1 MKNIRSFFLLPF
13 FVIASMACSQSSLK
27 MKHTETVKHLDINRY
42 MGRWYEIARFDHRFE
57 RGMQGVTAN
66 YRLLPNG
73 MVEVVNSGY
82 QDSLTGKFKQV
93 KGKAKQPDANDPGKL
108 KVSFFL
114 WFYADYNVLE
124 LDDNYQYALIGSS
137 SDKYLW
143 ILSRTPQLRQEILEM
158 LLQKARLLGYDI
170 GKLIFVEQ
178 KR

>member
-13 FVIASMACSQSSLK
+13 FVVASMACSQTSPK
-27 MKHTETVKHLDINRY
+27 MKHPETVKHLDINRY

-73 MVEVVNSGY
+73 MVEVINSGY
-82 QDSLTGKFKQV
+82 QDSLNGKFKQV
-93 KGKAKQPDANDPGKL
+93 KGKAKQPDVKDPGKL

-143 ILSRTPQLRQEILEM
+143 ILSRTPQLQQEIFEM
-158 LLQKARLLGYDI
+158 LLQKANLLGYNTQ
-170 GKLIFVEQ
+170 KLIFVEQ
-178 KR
+178 RR